1 MVLLGGLEMVLRL
14 AGYGEDTGLFKDM
27 TIGNG
32 RFLVNNDAFSLRF
45 FPSQL
50 ARYTGPIRMEVRK
63 PADTYRIFVLGE
75 SAAMGDPE
83 PAYGASRYLEVL
95 LSGRYPQTH
104 FEVVNLG
111 ITAIDSHV
119 ILPIARECARRD
131 GDLWIIYM
139 GNNEMV
145 GPFGAATV
153 FGAKAPPLAMIRL
166 NLAIQKTRLGQL
178 LVNLARKLK
187 GGNGNAPAW
196 GGMEMFVG
204 NQLAADDPRKEVVY
218 RNFSRNLDDIVR
230 TGLNSGA
237 KVLLNT
243 VAVNLR
249 DCAPF
254 ASQVNSN
261 LPPADRAQ
269 FDELFAD
276 GVRAENAGDPA
287 AAANKFE
294 SAARLDPRV
303 AELQFRWADSLLA
316 LTNAAARPH
325 FQLACDDDALPF
337 RADSRINA
345 IIRREREKAGGDQ
358 LIVFDAA
365 AALSAENPDDLC
377 GQETFFEHVHFNF
390 DGNYRL
396 ARAWAGQ
403 IARMLPAAITNRAI
417 GVWPTQASCE
427 RRLGLTDW
435 NRSLVFRH
443 MLERMQQPPLSSQSG
458 NAGRVKALADRLH
471 QLGTGMNADAAAGA
485 REEFLATIQAAPDD
499 WCLRE
504 SHALFLQS
512 IGDLP
517 QATAEWRWIHDWLPQ
532 DFIADFQLG
541 RLLAMQEQWAEAE
554 ALLRQAVE
562 FHPGMTEGWREL
574 GDVEVAQGRFTPAFS
589 DYKRAR
595 QQQPQ
600 DPETVVR
607 MAQVLSKMN
616 CHDEALQLYREA
628 IKLDPGFWKAHFDL
642 GGELDSGG
650 RLAEAVA
657 EFAEAARLAPGNA
670 RAHFN
675 YGVLLAKQ
683 GRLDD
688 AQREFEATIR
698 LEPDYKMA
706 REYLAQLQAMKPTKP

>member
-1 MVLLGGLEMVLRL
+1 MVLRL
-14 AGYGEDTGLFKDM
+14 AGYGEDTGLFKEI
-27 TIGNG
+27 TIGHR

-45 FPSQL
+45 FPPQL

-83 PAYGASRYLEVL
+83 PAYGASRYLEAL
-95 LSGRYPQTH
+95 LSGRYLKTR

-153 FGAKAPPLAMIRL
+153 FGARAPPLAMIRL

-178 LVNLARKLK
+178 LVNLARKFK

-204 NQLAADDPRKEVVY
+204 NQLAADDPRKEMVY
-218 RNFSRNLDDIVR
+218 RNFSRNLDDIVK

-269 FDELFAD
+269 FDRLFAD

-287 AAANKFE
+287 AAAGNFE

-316 LTNAAARPH
+316 LTNAAAREH

-358 LIVFDAA
+358 MIVFDAA
-365 AALSAENPDDLC
+365 AALAAENPDDLC

-403 IARMLPAAITNRAI
+403 IASMLPAAITKQAV
-417 GVWPTQASCE
+417 GGWATQASCE

-443 MLERMQQPPLSSQSG
+443 MLERLQQPPLSSQAG
-458 NAGRVKALADRLH
+458 NAGRVKALADRLNR
-471 QLGTGMNADAAAGA
+471 LGAGMNADAAAGA
-485 REEFLATIQAAPDD
+485 REEFLAAIQAAPDD

-532 DFIADFQLG
+532 DFITDFQLG

-574 GDVEVAQGRFTPAFS
+574 GDVEAAQGRFDPALS

-595 QQQPQ
+595 QQQPR

-616 CHDEALQLYREA
+616 RHEEAVRLYGEA
-628 IKLDPGFWKAHFDL
+628 IKLDPGFWEAHFEL
-642 GGELDSGG
+642 GGELDSAG
-650 RLAEAVA
+650 RLAEAGA
-657 EFAEAARLAPGNA
+657 EFAEAVRLQPGYA

-706 REYLAQLQAMKPTKP
+706 QTYLVRLKSMKKGTP